1 MVKVLKADFFQK
13 LELKYVRLNQLIFFE
28 PGVVFKIE
36 TFLSQDFQW
45 RIELDFQ
52 SFQYL
57 KRLFCDYW

>member
-57 KRLFCDYW
+57 KKLYCDY

>member
-36 TFLSQDFQW
+36 TFLSQDLQW
-45 RIELDFQ
+45 RIESDFQ

-57 KRLFCDYW
+57 KRLFCDY